1 MSRAKKNRTISEN
14 RAISQRI
21 DKLRM
26 KGLNKERATAAAF
39 RMFRDGELTVNVDNV
54 RATGKKSA
62 QQVAIEKAVIA
73 AATKIR
79 KQAEQDKRRIQ
90 RAEILAR
97 RARLKAKKTGEAESV
112 EDFAE
117 RLRIEPI
124 ARTIPRLNKRQI

>member
-21 DKLRM
+21 DRLRM

-39 RMFRDGELTVNVDNV
+39 RMFRDGELTVRIDNV
-54 RATGKKSA
+54 RATGKKTA
-62 QQVAIEKAVIA
+62 EQVAIEKAVIA
-73 AATKIR
+73 AATKLR
-79 KQAEQDKRRIQ
+79 RQAEQDKPRVQ

-97 RARLKAKKTGEAESV
+97 RARLKAKKTGEAESL
-112 EDFAE
+112 EEFAE
-117 RLRIEPI
+117 RLRTEPI